1 MKKQALIF
9 LSICFFSHLGA
20 ESNMPGQDYKL
31 QVGLDNESKVEGTA
45 VKTRIEELP
54 MEIQIPEKQVDKI
67 VPPPT
72 VDLTNAYLLK
82 QIDARRTNWGQ
93 PPATNLIAL
102 PDGYSKELAAHKK
115 MLAQAGSTKGATTQ
129 KTKVERLLF
138 MQCRTAQD
146 YKINTDTTIKMFC
159 RDAKNNSKG
168 LLYRM
173 NASLAVEKNSLL
185 STPYL
190 LENED
195 GEVYSVN
202 KEKSRLFNA
211 ANGSKNLATFVDK
224 RALDKAEQGA
234 AGAFATEAPALA
246 KDYIAQSNKADSEL
260 VQTTNGLTSTVA
272 QSTVNPKPD
281 AGDYG
286 ISLLISMLGN
296 GMKAGV
302 DQLYL
307 DLGFIYYIP
316 RDTIIE
322 AEIVI
327 EVEK

>member
-9 LSICFFSHLGA
+9 LSICLFSYLGA
-20 ESNMPGQDYKL
+20 DSSMPGQDYKL

-45 VKTRIEELP
+45 VKAKIEELP
-54 MEIQIPEKQVDKI
+54 KEIQIPEKQVDKVI
-67 VPPPT
+67 QPPQ

-82 QIDARRTNWGQ
+82 QIEERRTNWNQ
-93 PPATNLIAL
+93 LPTTNLIAL
-102 PDGYSKELAAHKK
+102 PDGYNKELDAHRK
-115 MLAQAGSTKGATTQ
+115 MLSLQSKSTAPDKS
-129 KTKVERLLF
+129 KSKVEKLLF
-138 MQCRTAQD
+138 LQCRVAQD

-159 RDAKNNSKG
+159 RDTKMNSKSS
-168 LLYRM
+168 LYRV
-173 NASLAVEKNSLL
+173 NASLSVEKNKLL
-185 STPYL
+185 STAYL

-195 GEVYSVN
+195 GEVYAVK

-211 ANGSKNLATFVDK
+211 ANGSGNLATFVDK

-234 AGAFATEAPALA
+234 VGAFATEAPALA
-246 KDYIAQSNKADSEL
+246 KDYLEQSNKADSEL
-260 VQTTNGLTSTVA
+260 VQTSNGLTSTVA
-272 QSTVNPKPD
+272 QSTVNPKPQ

-286 ISLLISMLGN
+286 ISLLISMLGS
-296 GMKAGV
+296 GVKAGV

-316 RDTIIE
+316 RDTVIE